1 MVDLFQTLML
11 HLDLFKEIVS
21 HIRPQNL
28 AFIFSRLRMFETKLV
43 DQLTTIQSLLLGK
56 FEDLL

>member
-1 MVDLFQTLML
+1 ML

-28 AFIFSRLRMFETKLV
+28 AFIFSRLRMFDTKLV